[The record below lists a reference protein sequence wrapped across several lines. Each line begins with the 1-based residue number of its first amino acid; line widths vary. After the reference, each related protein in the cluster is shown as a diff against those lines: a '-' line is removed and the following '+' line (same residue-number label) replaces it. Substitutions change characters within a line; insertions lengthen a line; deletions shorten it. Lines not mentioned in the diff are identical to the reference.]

1 MMPQVGFAAKAAFR
15 GASSQAVELWERP
28 VELWERRYAARRGI
42 PMSKLPRHD
51 GIALPA

>member
-15 GASSQAVELWERP
+15 GASSQA